1 MNVKSANRGVKVN
14 KNFLGIIKIT
24 KNAKYSLWL
33 RFALGFANTDGYAYN
48 SSKSVLTRWHFVILG
63 KISVNWISR
72 HVFTINK

>member
-1 MNVKSANRGVKVN
+1 MNVKSANRGVKVD

-48 SSKSVLTRWHFVILG
+48 STSLF
-63 KISVNWISR
+63 
-72 HVFTINK
+72 